1 VIKIDLQMRTA
12 SKTFPTAQFELLVR
26 SYLDKLV
33 EWDVVHQF
41 AMAHIDDEY
50 LPEFQRPVE
59 DLHLMFLPPV
69 RHDAETFQER
79 PQIKYLLDVLDLL
92 KSDVAQFGADTVRQ
106 REIDRMAGE
115 DPSKHAFR
123 AQYRDRHRRR

>member
-1 VIKIDLQMRTA
+1 MPA
-12 SKTFPTAQFELLVR
+12 GPKTFPYMQFELLVR

-33 EWDVVHQF
+33 EREVVHQF

-59 DLHLMFLPPV
+59 DLHLMFLPSV

-92 KSDVAQFGADTVRQ
+92 KSDVAHFGADIVRQ

-115 DPSKHAFR
+115 EPSKHAFR
-123 AQYRDRHRRR
+123 AEYRARHRRQ

>member
-1 VIKIDLQMRTA
+1 MPVA
-12 SKTFPTAQFELLVR
+12 PKTFPYAQFELLVR

-33 EWDVVHQF
+33 DREVVQAF

-59 DLHLMFLPPV
+59 DLHLMFLPHV
-69 RHDAETFQER
+69 RNDAESFQER
-79 PQIKYLLDVLDLL
+79 PQINYLLDVLDLL
-92 KSDVAQFGADTVRQ
+92 KSDVAQFGADIVRQ
-106 REIDRMAGE
+106 REIDRMASE

-123 AQYRDRHRRR
+123 AEYRDQHRRRQ

>member
-1 VIKIDLQMRTA
+1 MPAAPKI
-12 SKTFPTAQFELLVR
+12 FPYAQFELLVR

-33 EWDVVHQF
+33 DREVVHAF

-59 DLHLMFLPPV
+59 DLHLMFLPQV
-69 RHDAETFQER
+69 RNDAESFQER
-79 PQIKYLLDVLDLL
+79 PQINYLLEVLDLL
-92 KSDVAQFGADTVRQ
+92 KSEVAQFGADMIRQ
-106 REIDRMAGE
+106 REIDRMASE

-123 AQYRDRHRRR
+123 AEYRGQHRRQT

>member
-1 VIKIDLQMRTA
+1 MP
-12 SKTFPTAQFELLVR
+12 SGPKTFPYTQFELLVR

-33 EWDVVHQF
+33 EREVVHQF
-41 AMAHIDDEY
+41 AIAHIDDEY

-59 DLHLMFLPPV
+59 DLHLMFLPQV
-69 RHDAETFQER
+69 RHDAEAFQEH
-79 PQIKYLLDVLDLL
+79 PQIRYLLDVLDLL
-92 KSDVAQFGADTVRQ
+92 KSDVAQFGADTIRQ

-123 AQYRDRHRRR
+123 AEYRDRHRRQ